1 MSSPVEADFYCPSC
15 ASPAFDETIY
25 CTGCGADVRYVQHAM
40 QGGLTIRQRKFIGA
54 LSMIM
59 VSVSPALSALGSV
72 VLAGGAAPVFD
83 AVFGAITGTI
93 LAGSVGYAGYM
104 LARDGSSQDPLFRR
118 LRPAAKQLRGA
129 TPARRR

>member
-1 MSSPVEADFYCPSC
+1 MSSTVEADFYCPSC

-59 VSVSPALSALGSV
+59 VSVQPAISALGRV
-72 VLAGGAAPVFD
+72 VAGGAAPMFD
-83 AVFGAITGTI
+83 TVFGAIMGTI

-129 TPARRR
+129 PPARRR

>member
-15 ASPAFDETIY
+15 ASPAYDETIY

-59 VSVSPALSALGSV
+59 VSVHPALSALGRV
-72 VLAGGAAPVFD
+72 VAGGAAPVFD
-83 AVFGAITGTI
+83 AVFGAIMGAI

-118 LRPAAKQLRGA
+118 LRPAAKPLRGA